1 MTIWLGLLALL
12 LPAVALGAAFFLAMN
27 KLGVRTAWTS
37 GKDLG
42 LVGAIFATGLS
53 IFRFLESIFSP
64 TVSVNLRVAQFWPS
78 LPESLDY
85 QSESTIKVVSGGFQ
99 VADVQVQGLG
109 LPARLAFA
117 VDALMWGLVFG
128 IAFFVLFRIASHVS
142 QSLEFKSLSYRWI
155 QTMGGTVI
163 GAGVMG
169 AISSAIGRVLV
180 SQQVFDQDASWKIDQ
195 TIANP
200 WLHKTG
206 ETGDSPLNDLHR
218 VYGLVTGPLNQGLTV
233 DFPLWPLAIGLVML
247 LVATVIKRGQRL
259 NDEVED
265 LI

>member
-1 MTIWLGLLALL
+1 MTIWLGLFALL
-12 LPAVALGAAFFLAMN
+12 LPALALGAAVFFAMN
-27 KLGVRTAWTS
+27 KLGLNTASTA
-37 GKDLG
+37 GKYLG
-42 LVGAIFATGLS
+42 LVGAIFALGLG
-53 IFRFLESIFSP
+53 IFRSLESIFSP

-85 QSESTIKVVSGGFQ
+85 QSKSTIKVVAGGFQ
-99 VADVQVQGLG
+99 AADVQVQGLG

-117 VDALMWGLVFG
+117 LDALMWGLVFG
-128 IAFFVLFRIASHVS
+128 ITFFVLFRIASHVS

-155 QTMGGTVI
+155 QTMGGMVM

-169 AISSAIGRVLV
+169 TISSTFGRVLL
-180 SQQVFDQDASWKIDQ
+180 SQQLFDQNASWKINQ

-200 WLHKTG
+200 WLPKTG
-206 ETGDSPLNDLHR
+206 ETGDSPLNDLQR
-218 VYGLVTGPLNQGLTV
+218 VYGLVTGSFNQGLTV
-233 DFPLWPLAIGLVML
+233 DFPVWPLAIGLVML